1 MDDLKSIIGKVAT
14 GATLSREEA
23 ASAFDSMMSGEAT
36 PSQMGGLLMA
46 LRVRGETVDEITGA
60 VAAMR
65 GKMLRV
71 KAPADAVDGVGSGG
85 DGSGSVNVSTC
96 AAFIVAGAGVPVAK
110 HGNRALSSRSGAADV
125 LASLGVKIDPTPEQV
140 SRCVAEA
147 GIGFMFAP
155 AHHPAMKNVGPTRVE
170 LATRTIF
177 NLLGPLSNPAG
188 VKRQMVGVFSRHWV
202 QPLAQ
207 VLKNLGSESVWVVHG
222 SDGLDEITLTGP
234 SFVASLD
241 NGKITTFEVTP
252 EDAGLTC
259 CNGDALRG
267 GDADANAL
275 ALSSVLNGKP
285 SPYRDVALLKA
296 AAPPRGFLRAIRDK
310 LSRGDYALIAEVK
323 KASPSK
329 GLIRAD
335 FDPPALAKAYEAG
348 GAACLSVLT
357 DTPSFQGYLDFMVA
371 ARAAT
376 NLPVLRKD
384 FLYDTYQVAEARAH
398 GADCIL
404 IIMAALDDGA
414 AKDIED
420 P

>member
-14 GATLSREEA
+14 GASLSREEA

-60 VAAMR
+60 VSAMR
-65 GKMLRV
+65 AKMLRV
-71 KAPADAVDGVGSGG
+71 DAPADAVDIVGTGG

-125 LASLGVKIDPTPEQV
+125 LAALGVRIDLRPDQV
-140 SRCVAEA
+140 GNCIREA

-188 VKRQMVGVFSRHWV
+188 VKRQMVGVFSRQWV

-234 SFVASLD
+234 TFVAALE
-241 NGKITTFEVTP
+241 NGQIRSFEVSP
-252 EDAGLTC
+252 DDAGLPYAHGET
-259 CNGDALRG
+259 LKG
-267 GDADANAL
+267 GDASANAV
-275 ALSSVLNGKP
+275 ALQSVLDGMP
-285 SPYRDVALLKA
+285 SPFRDVALFNA
-296 AAPPRGFLRAIRDK
+296 AAAFVVAGRAKTLKEGVALGANSLDSGAAAARLK
-310 LSRGDYALIAEVK
+310 HLIAI
-323 KASPSK
+323 SNS
-329 GLIRAD
+329 
-335 FDPPALAKAYEAG
+335 
-348 GAACLSVLT
+348 
-357 DTPSFQGYLDFMVA
+357 
-371 ARAAT
+371 
-376 NLPVLRKD
+376 
-384 FLYDTYQVAEARAH
+384 
-398 GADCIL
+398 
-404 IIMAALDDGA
+404 
-414 AKDIED
+414 
-420 P
+420 